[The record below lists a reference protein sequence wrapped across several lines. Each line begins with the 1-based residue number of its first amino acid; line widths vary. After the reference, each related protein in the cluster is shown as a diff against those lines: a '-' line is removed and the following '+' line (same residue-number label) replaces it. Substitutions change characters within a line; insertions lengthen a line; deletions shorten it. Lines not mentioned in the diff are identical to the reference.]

1 MEREEDRYLA
11 KMHAYVKLKKPRESF
26 SRSIKKGKRKRTREK
41 SRTTK
46 KEKKRG
52 EKKSE
57 EKRKRKETYI
67 YIYRLS
73 KKILAKWI
81 TWNRRHDVDFRW
93 TKRVGIDERSMK
105 RSIRG
110 QLFNYPVFLGDRKIN
125 MDERWIESRD
135 RELATMVRDWC
146 ENGRKK
152 EEEKL
157 SSYLCACEHCG
168 ILFIHGIVE
177 RISRFANVITN
188 NTM

>member
-67 YIYRLS
+67 YIYIGYR
-73 KKILAKWI
+73 KKFWQ
-81 TWNRRHDVDFRW
+81 N
-93 TKRVGIDERSMK
+93 
-105 RSIRG
+105 
-110 QLFNYPVFLGDRKIN
+110 
-125 MDERWIESRD
+125 
-135 RELATMVRDWC
+135 ELHEIVATMSIFD
-146 ENGRKK
+146 GRNELVSTKDQ
-152 EEEKL
+152 
-157 SSYLCACEHCG
+157 
-168 ILFIHGIVE
+168 
-177 RISRFANVITN
+177 
-188 NTM
+188 

>member
-67 YIYRLS
+67 YIYISVIEKNSGKMNYMKSSPRCRFS
-73 KKILAKWI
+73 M
-81 TWNRRHDVDFRW
+81 
-93 TKRVGIDERSMK
+93 DETSWYR
-105 RSIRG
+105 
-110 QLFNYPVFLGDRKIN
+110 RKIN
-125 MDERWIESRD
+125 ETQHPGPIIQ
-135 RELATMVRDWC
+135 L
-146 ENGRKK
+146 
-152 EEEKL
+152 
-157 SSYLCACEHCG
+157 
-168 ILFIHGIVE
+168 
-177 RISRFANVITN
+177 SRFSR
-188 NTM
+188 